1 MPKAKPSL
9 QGGVIIH
16 RIEFQE
22 KERDILEMYALS
34 KSINNIL
41 WPVVTAGSA
50 IGGFWLVNEI
60 YGQGTAFWDK
70 AKDTMFMQ
78 AIEAGLRPFTKKR
91 NDK

>member
-1 MPKAKPSL
+1 MPKAKPS
-9 QGGVIIH
+9 QVIVH

-22 KERDILEMYALS
+22 KERDILEMYTMS
-34 KSINNIL
+34 KSINNLL
-41 WPVVTAGSA
+41 WPVVGAGSA
-50 IGGFWLVNEI
+50 IGGFYLVNEI
-60 YGQGTAFWDK
+60 WGQSTAFWDK